1 VLGGAF
7 EARAV
12 AVADTHLRA
21 AQKGGRDRVDRP
33 VGHDV
38 AAAREF
44 SASLQTEM
52 LSSAD
57 AIAGS
62 ETAVAATSQGMT
74 MRMRESRR

>member
-1 VLGGAF
+1 
-7 EARAV
+7 
-12 AVADTHLRA
+12 
-21 AQKGGRDRVDRP
+21 
-33 VGHDV
+33 
-38 AAAREF
+38 
-44 SASLQTEM
+44 LQTEM